1 MRKILSSLISLS
13 LLASF
18 SIPVAAKTPEK
29 VTSNSNAIASV
40 VAANLMGN
48 LPDGSFY
55 PERFVSRAE
64 LAKIMVKAFQL
75 KKREASSKA
84 NIPIGDVPT
93 NYPEYNDIQI
103 VLKNGIMQGYRNNLF
118 FPNQQV
124 SRAEAIAIFS
134 QAYGVFQFPDATVS
148 EILSVYPDQNTI
160 PSWARKAIAT
170 ATSEGFIG
178 GDTQGNLQPQKPMT
192 RGEMATLLSNYLQ
205 RQQKQP
211 ETPIVPEV
219 K

>member
-1 MRKILSSLISLS
+1 MRKILSSIVSLT
-13 LLASF
+13 LLGSF
-18 SIPVAAKTPEK
+18 SVSVAAKTPEIAL
-29 VTSNSNAIASV
+29 SNTNAIASV

-48 LPDGSFY
+48 FPNGSFY
-55 PERFVSRAE
+55 PERFMSRAE
-64 LAKIMVKAFQL
+64 LAKIMVKAFRL
-75 KKREASSKA
+75 EKREASSKP
-84 NIPIGDVPT
+84 NIAIKDVLP

-103 VLKNGIMQGYRNNLF
+103 VLKNDIMQGYRNNLF

-134 QAYGVFQFPDATVS
+134 QAYGVFQFPDETVS
-148 EILSVYPDQNTI
+148 EILSIYPDQRSI
-160 PSWARKAIAT
+160 PAWARKAIAT

-178 GDTQGNLQPQKPMT
+178 GDNQGNLQPEKPMT
-192 RGEMATLLSNYLQ
+192 RGDMATLLSNYLQ

-211 ETPIVPEV
+211 NTPIVPEV